1 MVSDV
6 LVIGSGISGITFSIK
21 LALINSNI
29 KITLISKSNIMETNT
44 RYAQGGI
51 AVVSNFKKDSFKKHI
66 DDTLKA
72 GAGECN
78 KKVVDFVIKE
88 GSERIREL
96 ILWGTKFDTHNNKLD
111 LAREGGILKIEYYI
125 IKIRLERRFK
135 KLIEKVKSFKNIEIF
150 ENHTLVDLITDH
162 HTKTNHNKCYGA
174 YVISKEKKR

>member
-6 LVIGSGISGITFSIK
+6 LVIGSGISGIKFSIK

-96 ILWGTKFDTHNNKLD
+96 ILW
-111 LAREGGILKIEYYI
+111 
-125 IKIRLERRFK
+125 
-135 KLIEKVKSFKNIEIF
+135 
-150 ENHTLVDLITDH
+150 
-162 HTKTNHNKCYGA
+162 
-174 YVISKEKKR
+174 